1 MYFNSLMSC
10 SAAGVL
16 TASDLT
22 LNKALSP
29 ENIAAIRAINE
40 CSV

>member
-1 MYFNSLMSC
+1 MSC

-22 LNKALSP
+22 LNKALSA
-29 ENIAAIRAINE
+29 EDIAAIRAIDE
-40 CSV
+40 HSV